1 MYKRKSV
8 IFLGI
13 CLCAFVILV
22 IGMAFN
28 KDDVPDQMKNEE
40 IVKNEQIQFEQVN
53 QQSNIADNIVEIS
66 NVSSNAIEEN
76 EQANIEQGNITVYR
90 SFVQTESIN
99 RHELIEY
106 PTIDIA
112 NEDDVAELINE
123 QIYSIVIPEDFGQYY
138 SGQGEIEIYNET
150 EVVGDKIISIHFT
163 GYMSKWGS
171 YAEYN
176 KGLNFDLRTGKIISL
191 TDYYTLADI
200 REIVY
205 AAKNSG
211 ELNSSGFAVDEEID
225 ERFLVLF
232 DSDDYS
238 NQTDN
243 FFIQNNKL
251 CFIVPPAKSMRQS
264 SYVEIDLDNFGMLQ

>member
-1 MYKRKSV
+1 MYIRKSV
-8 IFLGI
+8 IFWVI
-13 CLCAFVILV
+13 CLWAFVILV
-22 IGMAFN
+22 IVMAFN

-40 IVKNEQIQFEQVN
+40 IVKNEQIQFEKVN
-53 QQSNIADNIVEIS
+53 QQSNIADDIVEIS

-76 EQANIEQGNITVYR
+76 GQAKIEQGNITVYR

-106 PTIDIA
+106 PTIDIE
-112 NEDDVAELINE
+112 NENDVVELINE

-150 EVVGDKIISIHFT
+150 EIVGDKIISIHFT
-163 GYMSKWGS
+163 GHMSKWGS

-211 ELNSSGFAVDEEID
+211 ELNSSGFAVDEEIV